1 MQLNNK
7 KRSWTKCKKLTKNTS
22 WRSTKDS
29 SDRLE
34 NFEAKWTLLS
44 TIWEKFWL
52 SLKKNFKKWWKYK
65 NRKPIKFSKCWI
77 TWRKQKK
84 LIFKKWSRRIQKL
97 SRIFNS
103 IFLQYSNSQNN
114 FLNLKFEKRIFQGRW
129 EQNLRIQIIESS
141 KKHYRFDLFSVRK
154 PYKIRKK
161 NLNSTYI
168 KLINNDCIGLRITNF
183 KWLRQQR

>member
-52 SLKKNFKKWWKYK
+52 SLKKNSKKWWKSK
-65 NRKPIKFSKCWI
+65 NRNPIRFSKCWI

-129 EQNLRIQIIESS
+129 DQNLRIQIIESS
-141 KKHYRFDLFSVRK
+141 KITPPIWSVFSSKTIQNKKEKFKFNLHKTKKQRLYRF
-154 PYKIRKK
+154 K
-161 NLNSTYI
+161 NN
-168 KLINNDCIGLRITNF
+168 
-183 KWLRQQR
+183 